1 VTSAHAVVGEALVG
15 PAVAA
20 AGLGWLGAGL
30 VPQLARVQSRTR
42 ATTALDADRR
52 AQRNRIWIFSSQ
64 RADGVTLHPT
74 LRRRGG
80 QRAGVLWDTAH
91 GFLRRDANFPERI
104 TFVMSTDESPAT
116 SNSLM
121 ESQAAAA
128 AAVEASVEACSESL
142 TFDDF
147 YRKEHRHVL
156 GLAFVLTGNQWVAED
171 TAQDAFT
178 AAFRRWRFI
187 VAYDS
192 PGAWVRRV
200 VCNRAAS
207 VVRRRVREAK
217 ALMRLAGRT
226 QLYIEL
232 DEGDE
237 AFWQAV
243 RRLPPRQAQAV
254 ALYYM
259 EDYSVREIAEVL
271 DCSEGT
277 VKTHLS
283 RARDAV
289 ARQLQLEDAE

>member
-1 VTSAHAVVGEALVG
+1 
-15 PAVAA
+15 
-20 AGLGWLGAGL
+20 
-30 VPQLARVQSRTR
+30 
-42 ATTALDADRR
+42 
-52 AQRNRIWIFSSQ
+52 
-64 RADGVTLHPT
+64 
-74 LRRRGG
+74 
-80 QRAGVLWDTAH
+80 
-91 GFLRRDANFPERI
+91 
-104 TFVMSTDESPAT
+104 MSTEEAPAA

-121 ESQAAAA
+121 ESQTATA
-128 AAVEASVEACSESL
+128 AAVESSAEAGGESL

-147 YRKEHRHVL
+147 YRREHRQVL

-171 TAQDAFT
+171 TAQEAFT
-178 AAFRRWRFI
+178 AAFRRWAYI

-200 VCNRAAS
+200 TCNRAAS
-207 VVRRRVREAK
+207 VVRRRVRETK
-217 ALMRLAGRT
+217 AVLRLALRT
-226 QLYIEL
+226 QTSIEL
-232 DEGDE
+232 EEGDE

-243 RRLPPRQAQAV
+243 RCLPPRQAQAV

-289 ARQLQLEDAE
+289 ARHLQLEDSQ

>member
-1 VTSAHAVVGEALVG
+1 
-15 PAVAA
+15 
-20 AGLGWLGAGL
+20 
-30 VPQLARVQSRTR
+30 
-42 ATTALDADRR
+42 
-52 AQRNRIWIFSSQ
+52 
-64 RADGVTLHPT
+64 
-74 LRRRGG
+74 
-80 QRAGVLWDTAH
+80 
-91 GFLRRDANFPERI
+91 
-104 TFVMSTDESPAT
+104 MSTEERSAA

-121 ESQAAAA
+121 ESHGATA
-128 AAVEASVEACSESL
+128 AAVDPAVEAGSESL

-147 YRKEHRHVL
+147 YRREYRNVL
-156 GLAFVLTGNQWVAED
+156 ALAFVLTGNRWVAED

-178 AAFRRWRFI
+178 AAYRRWRSI

-200 VCNRAAS
+200 TCNRAAS
-207 VVRRRVREAK
+207 VMRRRVREAK
-217 ALMRLAGRT
+217 ALVRLAGWMQT
-226 QLYIEL
+226 GIEL

-254 ALYYM
+254 ALFYM
-259 EDYSVREIAEVL
+259 EDYSVRDIAEVL

-289 ARQLQLEDAE
+289 ARQLQLEDAQ

>member
-1 VTSAHAVVGEALVG
+1 
-15 PAVAA
+15 
-20 AGLGWLGAGL
+20 
-30 VPQLARVQSRTR
+30 
-42 ATTALDADRR
+42 
-52 AQRNRIWIFSSQ
+52 
-64 RADGVTLHPT
+64 
-74 LRRRGG
+74 
-80 QRAGVLWDTAH
+80 
-91 GFLRRDANFPERI
+91 
-104 TFVMSTDESPAT
+104 
-116 SNSLM
+116 
-121 ESQAAAA
+121 
-128 AAVEASVEACSESL
+128 
-142 TFDDF
+142 
-147 YRKEHRHVL
+147 VL

-178 AAFRRWRFI
+178 AAFRQWRSI

-200 VCNRAAS
+200 TCNRAAS
-207 VVRRRVREAK
+207 VLRRRVREAK

-226 QLYIEL
+226 QPHIEL

-289 ARQLQLEDAE
+289 ARQLRLEDAQ

>member
-1 VTSAHAVVGEALVG
+1 
-15 PAVAA
+15 
-20 AGLGWLGAGL
+20 
-30 VPQLARVQSRTR
+30 
-42 ATTALDADRR
+42 
-52 AQRNRIWIFSSQ
+52 
-64 RADGVTLHPT
+64 
-74 LRRRGG
+74 
-80 QRAGVLWDTAH
+80 
-91 GFLRRDANFPERI
+91 
-104 TFVMSTDESPAT
+104 MSTEEAPAA

-121 ESQAAAA
+121 ESQTATA
-128 AAVEASVEACSESL
+128 AAVESSAEAGGESL

-147 YRKEHRHVL
+147 YRREHRQVL

-171 TAQDAFT
+171 TAQEAFT
-178 AAFRRWRFI
+178 AAFRRWAYI

-200 VCNRAAS
+200 TCNRAAS

-217 ALMRLAGRT
+217 AVLRLALRT
-226 QLYIEL
+226 QTSIEL
-232 DEGDE
+232 EEGDE

-243 RRLPPRQAQAV
+243 RCLPPRQAQAV

-289 ARQLQLEDAE
+289 ARHLQLEDSQ